1 MELPLFLCIALKYL
15 LKSYSIDKL
24 LLSLLYEQKDNSI
37 RKLLLKIFLMLWIKV
52 RKKKSYMDYS
62 Y

>member
-1 MELPLFLCIALKYL
+1 MGYLAVVPMELPLFLCIALKYL

-37 RKLLLKIFLMLWIKV
+37 QKLL
-52 RKKKSYMDYS
+52 
-62 Y
+62 